1 MKHVSYVYHL
11 LNEKQYKRKKDI
23 DAQHFLFTVT
33 FFLGEVSIDDAHRH
47 PLIRPAMQ
55 LIEMTLQNCQEYPVR
70 KSLLIFK

>member
-1 MKHVSYVYHL
+1 MYTIFLTKNNTREKKRHSYSAFFIFCYV
-11 LNEKQYKRKKDI
+11 
-23 DAQHFLFTVT
+23 
-33 FFLGEVSIDDAHRH
+33 FLGEISIDDAHRH